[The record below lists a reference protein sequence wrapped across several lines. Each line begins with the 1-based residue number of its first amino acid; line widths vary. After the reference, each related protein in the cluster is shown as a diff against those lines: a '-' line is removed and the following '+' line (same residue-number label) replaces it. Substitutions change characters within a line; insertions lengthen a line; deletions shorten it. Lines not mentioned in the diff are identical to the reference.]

1 MGKYFQSPVKIY
13 LDSCVINIQKIVEKV
28 PFENIVIQLIT
39 PSKQKYF
46 ADPKKEEG
54 KVLEKETMP
63 KETSKLKKINTNG
76 LHKLH
81 RRAESFLLYFLDLY
95 RCDCETLGT
104 DWQLQSKASVSLVVC
119 L

>member
-46 ADPKKEEG
+46 ADPKKE
-54 KVLEKETMP
+54 KKEKYL
-63 KETSKLKKINTNG
+63 KRRQCQRKLQN
-76 LHKLH
+76 
-81 RRAESFLLYFLDLY
+81 
-95 RCDCETLGT
+95 
-104 DWQLQSKASVSLVVC
+104 
-119 L
+119 